1 MSNNKM
7 PSMVALLGLLA
18 AAGFQNR
25 DKIGEMI
32 RANRSAGDPDKEPRQ
47 ESGHPGL
54 FDEIGSIFG
63 GANGGAS
70 LSEAVSGIVD
80 RFRNAGQALVAD
92 SWVASGTNH
101 EVNPDDLATTL
112 GDDVVQDL
120 VVKTG
125 LTRAEL
131 LSRLARVLPETV
143 DRMTPSGRVPTA
155 EEAQTHL

>member
-1 MSNNKM
+1 MSNTKM

-18 AAGFQNR
+18 VAGYQSR

-32 RANRSAGDPDKEPRQ
+32 RANSGAGDPNQEPRQ
-47 ESGHPGL
+47 TTAQPGL
-54 FDEIGSIFG
+54 FEEIGAIFG
-63 GANGGAS
+63 GSGAGAS
-70 LSEAVSGIVD
+70 LTEAVSGIVD

-112 GDDVVQDL
+112 GDDVLQDL
-120 VVKTG
+120 ALKTG
-125 LTRAEL
+125 LSRAEV
-131 LSRLARVLPETV
+131 LSRLARTLPEAV

-155 EEAQTHL
+155 DEARDHL